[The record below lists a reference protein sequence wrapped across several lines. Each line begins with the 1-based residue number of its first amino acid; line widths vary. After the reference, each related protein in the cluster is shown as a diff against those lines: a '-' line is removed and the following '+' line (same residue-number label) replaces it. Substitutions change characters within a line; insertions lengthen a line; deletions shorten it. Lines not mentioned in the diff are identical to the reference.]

1 MFDLRQHWNEEGYI
15 IVRGL
20 YAPERAARLRQICER
35 ILEQCRLLE
44 PASGKANGDPN
55 ATCMRHLN
63 HPGYFKET
71 PSEFLEL
78 MDAVADPAVL
88 NVARAILGEE
98 PLFRCTSLFFNPL
111 PTGTSLDGNWHRDT
125 QFTIPDL
132 AEEKKFIA
140 ATRDSD
146 SGVQM
151 QIALAPTEDVEFVP
165 GSHRRLDT
173 PEEFQIRRA
182 DNAKNWRSNAMP
194 GALRIRQEPGDAV
207 LFNPIGLHRGR
218 YHTDKLRRTFMLT
231 FTKTSAPAFDYFS
244 QQPWFLE
251 PGHLRHLAAPTRE
264 FFEQFIAVFKSHW
277 LAEPVPA

>member
-1 MFDLRQHWNEEGYI
+1 MSDLRTQWNEEGYVI
-15 IVRGL
+15 IRGI
-20 YAPERAARLRQICER
+20 YAPERAARLREISER
-35 ILEQCRLLE
+35 ILAQWRVCE
-44 PASGKANGDPN
+44 PASGNANGDPN

-71 PSEFLEL
+71 PDEFSEL

-88 NVARAILGEE
+88 NVARTILGAE

-111 PTGTSLDGNWHRDT
+111 PAGTSLDGNWHRDT

-132 AEEKKFIA
+132 AAEKKFIA
-140 ATRDSD
+140 GKRDSD

-182 DNAKNWRSNAMP
+182 DNAKNWRSNHMP
-194 GALRIRQEPGDAV
+194 GALRIKQEPGDAV

-218 YHTDKLRRTFMLT
+218 YHVDKLRRTFMLT
-231 FTKTSAPAFDYFS
+231 FTKTSAPAFDYFT

-251 PGHLRHLAAPTRE
+251 PGHLQPLSPATRE
-264 FFEQFIAVFKSHW
+264 FFEKFIAVFKNQW
-277 LAEPVPA
+277 LGEPVSA